1 MMSRV
6 RGRNTRPEMIARS
19 FLRSRGY
26 KYRLHVKK
34 LPGRPDIV
42 LYDVRKAIFINGC
55 FWHQHRGCRRA
66 TIPKSN
72 RRFWRLKL
80 LKNVERDKQ
89 AKKLLHR
96 QGWSVITLWE
106 CQLKNPKSRVLCLER
121 LLRRLK
127 RP

>member
-1 MMSRV
+1 MMGRV
-6 RGRNTRPEMIARS
+6 RGRNTRPEMVTRC
-19 FLRSRGY
+19 FLRSCGY

-34 LPGRPDIV
+34 LPGTPDIV

-80 LKNVERDKQ
+80 LKNVERDRQ

-106 CQLKNPKSRVLCLER
+106 CKLKNPKSRDFCLER